1 MKVLIVT
8 RHDDNESV
16 DLVLHG
22 LKKAGHQGYRLDSD
36 LYPQNVL
43 VSTEVAQRA
52 TRRWA
57 LTAQGQRLD
66 LEQVGAIWYRRFNAG
81 ALLPDELGDTRNACI
96 DEARRT
102 LYGTIAA
109 TRCFQLDPLRAVR
122 RCDHKELQLR
132 IAREVGLTIPRTLFS
147 NEPDVVR
154 KFVRSVKGPV
164 ISKMQHSFAIYRQ
177 GIENVVFT
185 NVVTPDDLD
194 DKLDGL
200 QFCPMTFQEQVPK
213 AVELRATVVGRRVF
227 TAAVDSNA
235 IPDASVD
242 WRRQGVPLIDSWV
255 EYALPKAVERGLLKL
270 TKWFGLNY
278 AAADFIVTPS
288 GQHYF
293 LEINAGG
300 EFFWLQRTPG
310 LPIVDG
316 LVDCLTKPAAR
327 AVAGEA

>member
-16 DLVLHG
+16 DLVQHA
-22 LKKAGHQGYRLDSD
+22 LKKAGHKAYRFDSD

-43 VSTEVAQRA
+43 VSTELSQRS
-52 TRRWA
+52 TKRSV
-57 LTAQGQRLD
+57 LTAQGERVD
-66 LEQVGAIWYRRFNAG
+66 LEQLGAIWYRRFNPG
-81 ALLPDELGDTRNACI
+81 SLLPNELGDTRNACI

-102 LYGTIAA
+102 LYGSIAA

-132 IAREVGLTIPRTLFS
+132 VAREVGLTIPRTLFS
-147 NEPDVVR
+147 NEPEAVR
-154 KFVRSVKGPV
+154 KFVRSVRGPV

-185 NVVTPDDLD
+185 NVVTPEDLE
-194 DKLDGL
+194 KLDGL
-200 QFCPMTFQEQVPK
+200 QYSPMTFQEQLPK
-213 AVELRATVVGRRVF
+213 AVELRATVVGKRVL

-235 IPDASVD
+235 IDDAKVD

-255 EYALPKAVERGLLKL
+255 EYELPKAVERALLEL

-278 AAADFIVTPS
+278 AAADFVVTPK
-288 GQHYF
+288 GEHYF

-300 EFFWLQRTPG
+300 EFFWLQRNPG

-316 LVDCLTKPAAR
+316 FVDCLTKPSAR
-327 AVAGEA
+327 ALDEGA